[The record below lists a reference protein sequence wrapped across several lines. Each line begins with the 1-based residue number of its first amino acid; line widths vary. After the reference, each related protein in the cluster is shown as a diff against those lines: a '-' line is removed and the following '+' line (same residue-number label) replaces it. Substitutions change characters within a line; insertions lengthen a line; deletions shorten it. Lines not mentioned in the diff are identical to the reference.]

1 MVKRIFGR
9 WSEKR
14 RFFDYRL
21 KKVDRKADYVF
32 GRDPLDSLSLM
43 DIGGISK
50 YHQVMVAFVLFGA
63 NHPL

>member
-32 GRDPLDSLSLM
+32 GRDPLWLVFKWLAKIFYYLNSQTF
-43 DIGGISK
+43 GSK
-50 YHQVMVAFVLFGA
+50 II
-63 NHPL
+63 